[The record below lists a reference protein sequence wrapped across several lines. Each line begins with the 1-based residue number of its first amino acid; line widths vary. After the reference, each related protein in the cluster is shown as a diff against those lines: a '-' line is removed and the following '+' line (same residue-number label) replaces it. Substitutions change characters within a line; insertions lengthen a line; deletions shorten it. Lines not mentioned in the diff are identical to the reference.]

1 MADSTV
7 STKNMWPYYSSNNVQ
22 KAGTFK
28 GNEMGK
34 DEFLKILI
42 AQLKN
47 QDPASP
53 LQDKEFIAQMAQFTS
68 VEQLSNMA
76 KEMSMLR
83 QSIGMASGLIGKMVS
98 WTVKDSNGLNTTK
111 EGKVDAISFKDGKQ
125 YANVKG
131 ENVALDQLTKIWD
144 SGAAS

>member
-1 MADSTV
+1 MADYV
-7 STKNMWPYYSSNNVQ
+7 STKTMWPNYATGNVQ
-22 KAGTFK
+22 KAGTYK

-76 KEMSMLR
+76 KEMSLLR

-98 WTVKDSNGLNTTK
+98 WTGKDSNGLDISK
-111 EGKVDAISFKDGKQ
+111 EGLVDAISFKDGKQ
-125 YANVKG
+125 YASVKG
-131 ENVALDQLTKIWD
+131 ENVSLDQLTKIWD
-144 SGAAS
+144 PETAS